1 MKIAIVNQP
10 IDTLIPGYQNSI
22 AIWTYNVAPL
32 VAETHDVTVYGKI
45 NRIQKELKTQPKV
58 RYRFLRAF
66 PNKVE
71 HQLEKVIKP
80 FTNKNIP
87 VFASQLHHL
96 DYALPLALS
105 LRQGNYDVIHV
116 HNFTQFIP
124 VIRLFN
130 PQSKLVL
137 HMHGEWLTQL
147 DYDIMAERIA
157 QTDLVLGSSNY
168 VAEINRRRFPQ
179 YAERCKTVYNGVN
192 VEAFRQNNHQN
203 GSTWGNGHR
212 VLFVG
217 RVSPEKGVHDL
228 IKAFVIVAERFPA
241 AQLHIVGPIGAMPFE
256 YIVGVS
262 DDPMITGLAVFYQ
275 ENYGTTLQKLV
286 PEDLKEKVHFI
297 GGTPHATIMQYYEN
311 TDVLVNPSYAETFGM
326 SLVEALASEKPVVAT
341 RAGGMVEI
349 VGEQKVGRLVERG
362 DVPGLAAAISE
373 LLGDAA
379 LRSNMGK
386 LGRKEVVERFSWA
399 RVAQD
404 LLAHYESLFR

>member
-22 AIWTYNVAPL
+22 AIWTYNIAPL
-32 VAETHDVTVYGKI
+32 LAETHDVTVYGKI
-45 NRIQKELKTQPKV
+45 NRVQKELKTQPKV

-71 HQLEKVIKP
+71 QQLEKVIKP

-105 LRQGNYDVIHV
+105 LRQGKYDVTHV

-124 VIRLFN
+124 VIRRFN
-130 PQSKLVL
+130 PQAKVVL
-137 HMHGEWLTQL
+137 HMNGEWLMQL

-168 VAEINRRRFPQ
+168 VAESVRQRFPQ
-179 YAERCKTVYNGVN
+179 YADRCKTIYNGVN
-192 VEAFRQNNHQN
+192 VEAFKQSDHQN
-203 GSTWGNGHR
+203 GASPEGGFG

-228 IKAFVIVAERFPA
+228 IKAFALVAQQFPT
-241 AQLHIVGPIGAMPFE
+241 AQLHIVGPIGAMPIE

-262 DDPMITGLAVFYQ
+262 EDPLIKGLAAYY
-275 ENYGTTLQKLV
+275 EESYGVILQKLV
-286 PEDLKEKVHFI
+286 PEHLKEQVHFV
-297 GGTPHATIMQYYEN
+297 GPTPHDTIMQYYED
-311 TDVLVNPSYAETFGM
+311 TAVLVNPSYAETFGM

-341 RAGGMVEI
+341 RVGGMVEI
-349 VGEQKVGRLVERG
+349 VGDEKVGTLVERG
-362 DVPGLAAAISE
+362 DVAALAEAISR
-373 LLGDAA
+373 LLADGA
-379 LRSNMGK
+379 LRASMGK
-386 LGRKEVVERFSWA
+386 MGRQEVTERFSWA

-404 LLAHYESLFR
+404 LVNHYESLFR